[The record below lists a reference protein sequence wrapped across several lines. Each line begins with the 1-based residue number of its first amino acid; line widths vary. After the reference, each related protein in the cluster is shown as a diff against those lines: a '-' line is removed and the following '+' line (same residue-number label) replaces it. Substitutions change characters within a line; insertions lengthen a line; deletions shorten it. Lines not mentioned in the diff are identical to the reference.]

1 MTRLPHVAAA
11 VLGWHLAR
19 RRPDYRGTSTAL
31 LVLLAIRLA
40 RSGARALRG
49 DVAGRLALYAEGVTP
64 PPYVG
69 AARVAWALDTAL
81 AVAWYVALAVTVWR
95 GLRVPL
101 GERGEQHHGEDDH
114 RDPMVLDSSKGAA
127 EHEARGS
134 DVVGAL
140 VDHSHPRMIATLAAL
155 VALACALFALYP
167 TVRGRPVEL
176 AMVGVF
182 AVSLAV
188 QLAAVT
194 RYALRWRAPD
204 LAAGVALVLAVS
216 SLADAAGP
224 WILARPVRDWLVGEP
239 AGAVTWG
246 VIAAVEVWALARGR
260 EG

>member
-1 MTRLPHVAAA
+1 MLAWA
-11 VLGWHLAR
+11 LGWHLAR

-49 DVAGRLALYAEGVTP
+49 DVAGRLALYIEGVTP

-69 AARVAWALDTAL
+69 AARAAWALDTAL

-95 GLRVPL
+95 GLKDDGPEVAPEPIPL
-101 GERGEQHHGEDDH
+101 SH
-114 RDPMVLDSSKGAA
+114 RPPGGVLPRRS
-127 EHEARGS
+127 RC
-134 DVVGAL
+134 
-140 VDHSHPRMIATLAAL
+140 SHPTPSKRLAILAAL
-155 VALACALFALYP
+155 AILSTSIFLAYP
-167 TVRGRPVEL
+167 AVRGRPVEL
-176 AMVGVF
+176 ALVAVF
-182 AVSLAV
+182 AVSLAA

-194 RYALRWRAPD
+194 RYTLRWRAPD